1 MSADG
6 DVLLGSSTFTADTN
20 YDFFVAVHAPSV
32 NVANALVNG
41 NYIGAWL
48 EFAPGATQV
57 TKSGLVSLAANGTG
71 QFSRVAVTN
80 PGVFSRADGCP
91 VVLHADYSIASPE
104 NPARPGETVLIWLTG
119 LGELSPAVAA
129 GQANPAAPLAR
140 AVDAPIKVLFGG
152 VPAAAL
158 DYAGGAP
165 GFAGLCQV
173 NVTIPLNSPLGPSV
187 PVAVST
193 SNAHTELVE
202 IPISR

>member
-1 MSADG
+1 MWLRSARWKFIDAPRPELYAL
-6 DVLLGSSTFTADTN
+6 DAD
-20 YDFFVAVHAPSV
+20 
-32 NVANALVNG
+32 
-41 NYIGAWL
+41 
-48 EFAPGATQV
+48 
-57 TKSGLVSLAANGTG
+57 
-71 QFSRVAVTN
+71 
-80 PGVFSRADGCP
+80 
-91 VVLHADYSIASPE
+91 
-104 NPARPGETVLIWLTG
+104 PGETVDRLA
-119 LGELSPAVAA
+119 EHRDVADSLRERLRA
-129 GQANPAAPLAR
+129 AR